1 MCALNDKK
9 RSNLLYCREKRT
21 LKECIQSALS
31 DSMHSKKIEF
41 VLAVTKYIRKKNQN
55 KEKSHK
61 AQFWSYQWH
70 VMEQFAKL
78 YNFDKNDVPK
88 S

>member
-9 RSNLLYCREKRT
+9 RSDLLYCRKKRT
-21 LKECIQSALS
+21 LKECIQRALS
-31 DSMHSKKIEF
+31 DSVLSKKIEF
-41 VLAVTKYIRKKNQN
+41 VLAVTKKRRKNQN

-61 AQFWSYQWH
+61 AQYWSYQWH
-70 VMEQFAKL
+70 VMQQFAKL
-78 YNFDKNDVPK
+78 YDFDKNDVPK